1 MDRLRIPSTVTDRI
15 RPHAKETLAK
25 LKTFVEHDCVPADD
39 VFESQLGSNP
49 EERARTIPPI
59 LGDLKKKAR
68 ELGLWNLWLHS
79 HYEDGAGFTNLEYGL
94 MCETMGRSRIAPE
107 ATNCSA
113 PDTGNMEVLAKHGT
127 KEQKERWLQPLLEG
141 EIRSSFV
148 MTERQQASS
157 YAKNVSMS
165 MRREGGEYVLN
176 GTLTMGIRWIVFAKS
191 NPEEPDENKQHSVIL
206 VSPQS
211 PGVTI
216 LRNLHVYGFDGK
228 LPASMQHKHSS

>member
-1 MDRLRIPSTVTDRI
+1 M
-15 RPHAKETLAK
+15 
-25 LKTFVEHDCVPADD
+25 
-39 VFESQLGSNP
+39 FESQLGWNP

-59 LGDLKKKAR
+59 LNDLKKKAR

-79 HYEDGAGFTNLEYGL
+79 HYEGGAGFTNLEYAL

-113 PDTGNMEVLAKHGT
+113 PDTGNMEVRQKALQLQFISNPWPQVLAKYGT
-127 KEQKERWLQPLLEG
+127 KEQKEQWLKPLLEG

-165 MRREGGEYVLN
+165 MRREGDEYVLN
-176 GTLTMGIRWIVFAKS
+176 GTVRCFYM
-191 NPEEPDENKQHSVIL
+191 PECEAPLLNGHTEMVDQQCCGS
-206 VSPQS
+206 
-211 PGVTI
+211 
-216 LRNLHVYGFDGK
+216 
-228 LPASMQHKHSS
+228 